1 MLVSSTR
8 LDIRRIK
15 KITNL
20 IVLFCS
26 NNKLTSL
33 NGIENLINLKDLYCS
48 SNDVEFDKDEILRK
62 IKNGESK

>member
-1 MLVSSTR
+1 LLVSSTR

-33 NGIENLINLKDLYCS
+33 NGIENLTKLRDLSCS

>member
-1 MLVSSTR
+1 LLVSSTR